1 MSQTKTAD
9 AGKRYR
15 LREKIVQYFSFSAI
29 VLLVVG
35 LSTTQQNFL
44 GNSNLTNLLRD
55 TAPLMIMSV
64 GMTSVLLFG
73 SIDLSMGAV
82 CSVSN
87 VLFVKCLKA
96 FSDNYAAAGQEPN
109 VALATFVA
117 FSISLLF
124 GLVAGFLLGVVHV
137 KLKVPSFIAS
147 LAFMSVWQSAAL
159 LIAEA
164 PISVPKSMWGAVNWF
179 KVSFGVVGLP
189 LLLAL
194 MLVALVYVFQ
204 TRTAIGRAMYAIGG
218 NERAARI
225 AGTPVDKTKI
235 AVFTVNGV
243 CAALGGVFLA
253 AKLRSCAPTI
263 GDPFTLLIVASCVLG
278 GTALTGGK
286 GSALGT
292 VLGVFTVAIINNG
305 MNFIGVDAYWQNV
318 VFGVFVLAAIAVSM
332 DRSTRGLTIK

>member
-1 MSQTKTAD
+1 MSQKTVD
-9 AGKRYR
+9 AGRRYR
-15 LREKIVQYFSFSAI
+15 VREKIIQYFSFSAI
-29 VLLVVG
+29 ILLLVG
-35 LSTTQQNFL
+35 LSITQKNFL
-44 GNSNLTNLLRD
+44 GTSNLTNLLRD

-87 VLFVKCLKA
+87 VLFVKFLKEYGETMPSVGVATLAA
-96 FSDNYAAAGQEPN
+96 FA
-109 VALATFVA
+109 
-117 FSISLLF
+117 ISLSF
-124 GLVAGFLLGVVHV
+124 GLLAGFLLGVIHV

-147 LAFMSVWQSAAL
+147 LAFMSVWQSVAL

-164 PISVPKSMWGAVNWF
+164 PISVPKSMWDAVNWF
-179 KVSFGVVGLP
+179 KVSFAMVGLP

-194 MLVALVYVFQ
+194 VLVGIVHMFQ
-204 TRTAIGRAMYAIGG
+204 TRTTVGRSMYAIGG

-225 AGTPVDKTKI
+225 AGTPVDRTKI
-235 AVFTVNGV
+235 AVFTINGM
-243 CAALGGVFLA
+243 CAALGGIFLA

-278 GTALTGGK
+278 GASLTGGK

-332 DRSTRGLTIK
+332 DRSTRGLVIK

>member
-1 MSQTKTAD
+1 MSQKTVD
-9 AGKRYR
+9 AGRRYR
-15 LREKIVQYFSFSAI
+15 VREKIIQYFSFSAI
-29 VLLVVG
+29 VLLLIG
-35 LSTTQQNFL
+35 LSATQKNFL

-55 TAPLMIMSV
+55 TAPLMVMSV

-87 VLFVKCLKA
+87 VTFVRILKLY
-96 FSDNYAAAGQEPN
+96 SDMYAASGETPN
-109 VALATFVA
+109 VALATLVA
-117 FSISLLF
+117 FSASLAF
-124 GLVAGFLLGVVHV
+124 GLIAGFLLGVIHV

-159 LIAEA
+159 LITER
-164 PISVPKSMWGAVNWF
+164 SVEVPKSMWGAINWF
-179 KVSFGVVGLP
+179 KVSFGVLGLP
-189 LLLAL
+189 LVLAL
-194 MLVALVYVFQ
+194 VLVMVVSVFQ
-204 TRTAIGRAMYAIGG
+204 TRTAVGRSMYAIGG

-225 AGTPVDKTKI
+225 AGAPVDRTKI
-235 AVFTVNGV
+235 AVFTINGL
-243 CAALGGVFLA
+243 CAALGGIFLA

-278 GTALTGGK
+278 GASLTGGK

-332 DRSTRGLTIK
+332 DRSTRGLVVK

>member
-1 MSQTKTAD
+1 MSQKTVD
-9 AGKRYR
+9 AGRRYR
-15 LREKIVQYFSFSAI
+15 VRQKIIQYFSFSAI

-35 LSTTQQNFL
+35 LSVTQKNFL
-44 GNSNLTNLLRD
+44 GGSNLTNLLRD

-64 GMTSVLLFG
+64 GMTSILLFG

-87 VLFVKCLKA
+87 VMFVKCLTT
-96 FSDNYAAAGQEPN
+96 FSEMYVASGQEPN
-109 VALATFVA
+109 VALATLAA

-124 GLVAGFLLGVVHV
+124 GLIAGFLLGVVHV

-159 LIAEA
+159 LISEA
-164 PISVPKSMWGAVNWF
+164 SISVPKSMWGAINWF
-179 KVSFGVVGLP
+179 KVSFNVLGLP
-189 LLLAL
+189 LVLAL
-194 MLVALVYVFQ
+194 VLVALVHIFQ
-204 TRTAIGRAMYAIGG
+204 TRTATGRSMYAIGG

-225 AGTPVDKTKI
+225 AGAPVDRTKI
-235 AVFTVNGV
+235 AVFTLNGV
-243 CAALGGVFLA
+243 CAALGGIFLA
-253 AKLRSCAPTI
+253 AKIRACAPTI
-263 GDPFTLLIVASCVLG
+263 GEPFTLLIVASCVLG
-278 GTALTGGK
+278 GASLTGGK

-332 DRSTRGLTIK
+332 DRSTRGLVIK

>member
-1 MSQTKTAD
+1 MSQKTVNV
-9 AGKRYR
+9 GRRYR
-15 LREKIVQYFSFSAI
+15 VRQKIIQYFSFSAI
-29 VLLVVG
+29 VLLVAG
-35 LSTTQQNFL
+35 LSVTQKNFL
-44 GNSNLTNLLRD
+44 GSSNLTNLLRD
-55 TAPLMIMSV
+55 TAPLMVMSV

-87 VLFVKCLKA
+87 VMFVKFLK
-96 FSDNYAAAGQEPN
+96 DYGEMMPN
-109 VALATFVA
+109 VETATLAA
-117 FSISLLF
+117 FSISLVF
-124 GLVAGFLLGVVHV
+124 GLIAGYMLGVVHV

-159 LIAEA
+159 LISEA
-164 PISVPKSMWGAVNWF
+164 SISVPKSMWGAVNWF

-189 LLLAL
+189 LVLAL
-194 MLVALVYVFQ
+194 LLVALVHVFQ
-204 TRTAIGRAMYAIGG
+204 TRTAVGRSMYAIGG

-225 AGTPVDKTKI
+225 AGAPVDRTKI
-235 AVFTVNGV
+235 SVFTLNGLF
-243 CAALGGVFLA
+243 AALGGIFLA
-253 AKLRSCAPTI
+253 AKLRACAPTI
-263 GDPFTLLIVASCVLG
+263 GEPFTLLIVASCVLG
-278 GTALTGGK
+278 GASLTGGK

-332 DRSTRGLTIK
+332 DRSTRGLVIK

>member
-1 MSQTKTAD
+1 MSQKTVD
-9 AGKRYR
+9 AGRRYR
-15 LREKIVQYFSFSAI
+15 VREKIIQYFSFSAI
-29 VLLVVG
+29 VLLLIG
-35 LSTTQQNFL
+35 LSTTQKNFL

-87 VLFVKCLKA
+87 VLFVKFLKVYGDMMPSVEVATIAA
-96 FSDNYAAAGQEPN
+96 FA
-109 VALATFVA
+109 
-117 FSISLLF
+117 ISLCF
-124 GLVAGFLLGVVHV
+124 GLLAGFLLGVIHV

-189 LLLAL
+189 LVLAL
-194 MLVALVYVFQ
+194 ILVALVHVFQ
-204 TRTAIGRAMYAIGG
+204 TRTSVGRSMYAIGG

-225 AGTPVDKTKI
+225 AGTPVDRTKI
-235 AVFTVNGV
+235 WVFTINGV
-243 CAALGGVFLA
+243 CAALGGIFLA

-278 GTALTGGK
+278 GASLTGGK

-332 DRSTRGLTIK
+332 DRSTRGLVIK

>member
-1 MSQTKTAD
+1 MSQKTVD
-9 AGKRYR
+9 AGRRYR
-15 LREKIVQYFSFSAI
+15 VREKIIQYFSFSAI
-29 VLLVVG
+29 ILLLVG
-35 LSTTQQNFL
+35 LSVTQKNFL
-44 GNSNLTNLLRD
+44 GTSNLTNLLRD

-87 VLFVKCLKA
+87 VLFVKLLKEYG
-96 FSDNYAAAGQEPN
+96 DMMPN
-109 VALATFVA
+109 VGVATLAA
-117 FSISLLF
+117 FAISLSF
-124 GLVAGFLLGVVHV
+124 GLLAGFLLGVIHV

-204 TRTAIGRAMYAIGG
+204 TRTAVGRAMYAIGG

-235 AVFTVNGV
+235 AVFTVNGL